1 MEVKAG
7 AAAIIRELKTRGHQ
21 AYAVGGC
28 VRDALL
34 GKTPHEWDITTSAR
48 PAEVK
53 KLFAKVIPTGLK
65 YGTVTVILPDG
76 HYEVTTFRSDERY
89 VDGRHPDNVKFTDDI
104 HRDLARRD
112 FTVNALAY
120 DPESGELLDDFGGRK
135 DLAGKVLR
143 TVGDPVERFAEDG
156 LRPLRGCRFAA
167 TLGFRLEER
176 TLAGMARTLR
186 IAKKVALERVHD
198 ELVKLL
204 AADKPSIG
212 FDYMAQAGLLPL
224 FLPELAKCSGVEQPP
239 EYHQHDVYWHSL
251 YACDAAPKERLTV
264 RLAALLHDIGKPS
277 CKEGMTFYD
286 HDQVSA
292 KMAEKLLRR
301 LKFSNAD
308 IEQTI
313 NLIANHMFDYKSAW
327 SDAAV
332 RRFIRRIGGP
342 ANVPDLF
349 ALRLADT
356 RAMRQTI
363 GNAYL
368 AELQRRIDRIVAEAN
383 ALHVGDL
390 QVNGKDIMRT
400 LKIKPGPKVGQI
412 LRALLEQVLDDPKL
426 NEKATLLKLV
436 KKHG

>member
-1 MEVKAG
+1 MQIKSG
-7 AAAIIRELKTRGHQ
+7 AAAIIRELKAHGHQ

-34 GKTPHEWDITTSAR
+34 GKTPGEWDITTSAR

-53 KLFAKVIPTGLK
+53 KLFKKVVPTGLK
-65 YGTVTVILPDG
+65 YGTVTVILDDG
-76 HYEVTTFRSDERY
+76 QYEVTTFRSDEKY

-104 HRDLARRD
+104 HLDLARRD
-112 FTVNALAY
+112 YTINALAY
-120 DPESGELLDDFGGRK
+120 DPESGELIDDFGGRK
-135 DLAGKVLR
+135 DLAGKLIR

-167 TLGFRLEER
+167 TLGFRIDQGA
-176 TLAGMARTLR
+176 LAGMAQTLR
-186 IAKKVALERVHD
+186 IAKKVSLERVHD
-198 ELVKLL
+198 ELVKML
-204 AADKPSIG
+204 AAEKPSVG
-212 FDYMAQAGLLPL
+212 LDYMAQTGLLPL
-224 FLPELAKCSGVEQPP
+224 FLPELAKCAGVEQPP
-239 EYHQHDVYWHSL
+239 EYHQHDVFWHSL
-251 YACDAAPKERLTV
+251 YACDAAPRNRLTV

-277 CKEGMTFYD
+277 CKAGMTFYD

-308 IEQTI
+308 IAQTVK
-313 NLIANHMFDYKSAW
+313 LIVNHMFDYKSGW

-332 RRFIRRIGGP
+332 RRFIRRVGGA

-356 RAMRQTI
+356 KAMRQSG

-368 AELQRRIDRIVAEAN
+368 AELQQRIDRVISEEN

-390 QVNGKDIMRT
+390 KVDGQDVMKT
-400 LKIKPGPKVGQI
+400 LRIKPGPQVG
-412 LRALLEQVLDDPKL
+412 LVLHALLEQVLDDPKL
-426 NEKATLLKLV
+426 NERAVLLKLI